1 MQSSLV
7 NLTYEIELKE
17 GEELSLPKDAARQI
31 KPGRWLISIRPADA
45 ESDDLKVRGHGAFL
59 NSCAEEDEGLYD
71 DYPTR

>member
-1 MQSSLV
+1 MQSALV

-17 GEELSLPKDAARQI
+17 GEEFSLPKEAAKQI

-45 ESDDLKVRGHGAFL
+45 ESEELKVRGHGAFL
-59 NSCAEEDEGLYD
+59 NSYAEKDEGLYD